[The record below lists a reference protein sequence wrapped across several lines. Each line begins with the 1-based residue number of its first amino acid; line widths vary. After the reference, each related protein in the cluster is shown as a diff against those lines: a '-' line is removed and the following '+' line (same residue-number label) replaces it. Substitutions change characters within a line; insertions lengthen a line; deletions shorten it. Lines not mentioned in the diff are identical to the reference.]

1 MRLIDLSTKSWV
13 GQFPDFGLVSRLNIE
28 NAFLILRFDQNFV
41 VFQGEILKTHLI
53 FFQILLT
60 FWFISRLNIEK
71 RTSDCSE
78 LVQNLPHFKVEY

>member
-53 FFQILLT
+53 FFPDFVDIL
-60 FWFISRLNIEK
+60 
-71 RTSDCSE
+71 
-78 LVQNLPHFKVEY
+78 VYFKVEY